1 MEPPKTSTLGM
12 VWLASVIIQFGFGAY
27 GVIVTKFAK
36 NNNAD
41 PLIFCLYR
49 DGGCFPILFVAALV
63 AEKEIKIPKKRWGIS
78 YLSSE
83 LLLFFKQQ
91 MFFLSPNIYY
101 INFAI

>member
-1 MEPPKTSTLGM
+1 MILSYRKIDSKNFKNKSKMEPRKTSTLGM
-12 VWLASVIIQFGFGAY
+12 VWLASVVIQFGFGAY

-49 DGGCFPILFVAALV
+49 DGGCFPVLFLAALV

-78 YLSSE
+78 
-83 LLLFFKQQ
+83 
-91 MFFLSPNIYY
+91 
-101 INFAI
+101 